1 MITGYPSVYNAV
13 LAMKYGAADFLT
25 KPLNNKKLIEEIQH
39 IASLKNNVQN
49 HNLPVK
55 IILKS
60 KIMEGIIEDVKT
72 VACTEANVL
81 LTGESG
87 TGKEVIAELIHSLSP
102 RQDELLLKFN
112 CASIPE
118 TLLESQL
125 FGHAAGAFTDA
136 KKSLT
141 GKFELANRG
150 TLFLDEIGDMSIAT
164 QPKILRV
171 LQDGE
176 IQPLGSEKT
185 IKVNPRIIV
194 ATNRDLK
201 EMIDDGEFREDL
213 YFRLSVVSLHLPPLR
228 ERREDILELTA
239 NFVEQFSGVHKKS
252 VTGISDEVKSIF
264 LTHSWPGNVRE
275 LKNCIERAVI
285 FAKGTKVQVENLPSQ
300 YNQFENSITDNVLDN
315 IVNMLTREQIV
326 EALENTGGVKYKAA
340 ELLNISRKTLYSRMK
355 NLGIE

>member
-1 MITGYPSVYNAV
+1 MQSVV
-13 LAMKYGAADFLT
+13 
-25 KPLNNKKLIEEIQH
+25 
-39 IASLKNNVQN
+39 
-49 HNLPVK
+49 
-55 IILKS
+55 
-60 KIMEGIIEDVKT
+60 EDVKT

-102 RQDELLLKFN
+102 RRDEVLLKMN

-125 FGHAAGAFTDA
+125 FGHMAGAFTDA
-136 KKSLT
+136 RKSRT
-141 GKFELANRG
+141 GMFELASNG

-171 LQDGE
+171 LQNGE
-176 IQPLGSEKT
+176 IHPLGSEKI
-185 IKVNPRIIV
+185 IKVNPRIIA
-194 ATNRDLK
+194 ATNRDLR
-201 EMIDDGEFREDL
+201 EMIDAGEFREDL

-228 ERREDILELTA
+228 ERKEDILVLTA
-239 NFVEQFSGVHKKS
+239 SFIEQFSDLHGKT
-252 VTGISDEVKSIF
+252 VTGICDEVKSIF

-285 FAKGTKVQVENLPSQ
+285 FAKGTKIQVENLPSQ
-300 YNQFENSITDNVLDN
+300 YKQFEHTITESVLDN
-315 IVNMLTREQIV
+315 IVNMLTREQIAH
-326 EALENTGGVKYKAA
+326 ALEKTGGVKYRAA

-355 NLGIE
+355 NLGME